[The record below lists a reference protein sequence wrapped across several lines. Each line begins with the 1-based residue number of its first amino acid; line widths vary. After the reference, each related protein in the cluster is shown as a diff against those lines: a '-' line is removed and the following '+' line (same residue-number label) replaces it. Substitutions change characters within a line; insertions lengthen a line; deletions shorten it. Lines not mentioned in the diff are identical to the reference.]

1 MEHIIKILLIFTVL
15 SCKAQSPVIST
26 VDLKNDDDNNIDLV
40 DGCYLKDV
48 ENKFN
53 PFLGTWIWQDG
64 SASLEIQ
71 FEKIEAVFNDD
82 YYSDMLI
89 GKYKF
94 VDSNGIEKHNSL
106 NVNLNSLNVW
116 GYSYYLIMGS
126 GYYTDTTF
134 QFNFTD
140 MQKNKECHLKFELI
154 SPNQATWK
162 IRRYD
167 GHRQPD
173 GFTFPTELTLTKQ

>member
-106 NVNLNSLNVW
+106 NVLMF
-116 GYSYYLIMGS
+116 G
-126 GYYTDTTF
+126 D
-134 QFNFTD
+134 
-140 MQKNKECHLKFELI
+140 
-154 SPNQATWK
+154 
-162 IRRYD
+162 IRII
-167 GHRQPD
+167 
-173 GFTFPTELTLTKQ
+173 